1 MKSDWVRPSSS
12 TKTTSI
18 DLIFEEM
25 MMIRKAF
32 LMTLKPDCQEEYER
46 RHNPIWPELEAV
58 LKNHGVSNYSI
69 FLDRNT
75 DRLFAYAEIES
86 EERWQQIAQ
95 TEVCRHWWAHMND
108 LMLTN
113 PDNSPLASE
122 LDEVFHLN

>member
-1 MKSDWVRPSSS
+1 
-12 TKTTSI
+12 
-18 DLIFEEM
+18 
-25 MMIRKAF
+25 MIRKAF
-32 LMTLKPDCQEEYER
+32 LMSLKPGCQEEYER
-46 RHNPIWPELEAV
+46 RHNPIWPELQAI
-58 LKNHGVSNYSI
+58 LKEYGVSNYSI

-75 DRLFAYAEIES
+75 DRLFAYAEIS

-95 TEVCRHWWAHMND
+95 TEVCQRWWAHMKD

>member
-1 MKSDWVRPSSS
+1 
-12 TKTTSI
+12 
-18 DLIFEEM
+18 
-25 MMIRKAF
+25 MIRKAF

-58 LKNHGVSNYSI
+58 LKKHGVSNYSI

-95 TEVCRHWWAHMND
+95 TEVCRRWWAHMKD

-113 PDNSPLASE
+113 PDDSPSASE